1 VVALRDSGGRA
12 LTFQDTT
19 LVQAVR
25 ELAREGLWQEHSGV
39 AGLAALREAKDRG
52 ETIEEPVVAVLTS
65 SGLKDV
71 PATPVTPS
79 AGDGATLDRVIA
91 SLNKV

>member
-12 LTFQDTT
+12 LTFQETT

-25 ELAREGLWQEHSGV
+25 ELAHDGLWQEHSGV

-65 SGLKDV
+65 SGLKDI
-71 PATPVTPS
+71 PAPPVASS
-79 AGDGATLDRVIA
+79 AAEAATLDRVIA
-91 SLNKV
+91 SLSKL